1 MSQILPLVQ
10 FFIQKGPH
18 SRLAFLSRSTRYLYP
33 HSTLRSLTAMTSSIE
48 VKRAQVADQ
57 VKFDILTATQEAV
70 CPDIY
75 PQSFRNSYLI
85 SIP

>member
-1 MSQILPLVQ
+1 
-10 FFIQKGPH
+10 
-18 SRLAFLSRSTRYLYP
+18 
-33 HSTLRSLTAMTSSIE
+33 MTSSIE